1 VSTVDFAVSAAQ
13 AGRVSGVG
21 REDGAIE
28 ARVWLALESPAVE
41 RPTGSDAAL
50 IRAAQRGSEEAVELL
65 FRRHWRHAH
74 RAAFLIVRD
83 ADAAEDIAQEA
94 FLSALRALER
104 FDRRRPFRPW
114 LHRIVANRAI
124 DHARART
131 LRREVG
137 EGALGEPE
145 APAERSGLDPDL
157 AAALAA
163 LDPEQRAAVVLRYL
177 LDYTPGEIAKML
189 GLPRGTVNSRLRRGL
204 DRLAGS
210 LEEVLR

>member
-1 VSTVDFAVSAAQ
+1 VSGVDFAFGAPQ
-13 AGRVSGVG
+13 AGAVSGVG
-21 REDGAIE
+21 QSGGIEGAM
-28 ARVWLALESPAVE
+28 RVALGPAAPAE
-41 RPTGSDAAL
+41 RPTGSDGAL
-50 IRAAQRGSEEAVELL
+50 VRAAQRGSEEAVELL

-74 RAAFLIVRD
+74 RAAFLIVHD

-94 FLSALRALER
+94 FLSALRALDR

-137 EGALGEPE
+137 EEGVGEPE
-145 APAERSGLDPDL
+145 APAEAAGLDPDL

-189 GLPRGTVNSRLRRGL
+189 GVPRGTVNSRLRRGL
-204 DRLAGS
+204 DRLADS
-210 LEEVLR
+210 LEEDLR